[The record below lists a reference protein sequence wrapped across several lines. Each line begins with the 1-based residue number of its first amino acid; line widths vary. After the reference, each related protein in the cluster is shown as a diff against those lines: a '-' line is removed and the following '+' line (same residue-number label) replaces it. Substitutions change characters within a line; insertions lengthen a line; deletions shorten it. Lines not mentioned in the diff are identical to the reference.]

1 MSKKQS
7 SDDLFCDFYAEW
19 VKVYKEGAVRPITL
33 NKYNMAHS
41 WICKLAPDLKLGDL
55 DRIRYQEI
63 INIPLAEESF
73 VQVVVRSL
81 AIKFCKED
89 GMVG

>member
-41 WICKLAPDLKLGDL
+41 WICNPNLG
-55 DRIRYQEI
+55 
-63 INIPLAEESF
+63 
-73 VQVVVRSL
+73 
-81 AIKFCKED
+81 
-89 GMVG
+89 